1 MMGPDITVASE
12 LSRGSAFTIRLARI
26 VDAPK
31 EVAAAHT
38 VQAALKH
45 LLASGF
51 GTNRRSFGISLMAAM
66 GGSSGHCA

>member
-45 LLASGF
+45 
-51 GTNRRSFGISLMAAM
+51 
-66 GGSSGHCA
+66 H